1 MVHFCHYGSPLFLLL
16 LSALPLP
23 LRGSKE
29 MSQFIFPCLNSRFR
43 EHAAADLSLL
53 LTKKIGMV
61 FVSYLFSGLLLMMVV
76 LSLSS

>member
-43 EHAAADLSLL
+43 EPADLSLL